1 MCPKPFLNSLAEQA
15 FRAGTSYNR
24 NKGSWNYGG
33 LHLKVEDLA
42 NPAYLNN
49 VQNPEALTAAD
60 VKRIAFAKRADLES
74 RKKER
79 EEEARQRKQD
89 KIDARGF
96 KFARPTVESLFRL
109 GVYDITE
116 EDLRT
121 TTLPG
126 VDRFD
131 LHKRD
136 LLAIAVDKKLR
147 EQVT

>member
-15 FRAGTSYNR
+15 FRAGTAYNR
-24 NKGSWNYGG
+24 QKGSWNYGG
-33 LHLKVEDLA
+33 LHLKEEDLA

-49 VQNPEALTAAD
+49 VQNPQELTAAD

-79 EEEARQRKQD
+79 ENEAKQRKQD
-89 KIDARGF
+89 KIDAQGF
-96 KFARPTVESLFRL
+96 KFARPTVEHLFKL

-121 TTLPG
+121 TTLSG

-131 LHKRD
+131 LHMRD
-136 LLAIAVDKKLR
+136 LLAIAVDKKTQER
-147 EQVT
+147 AT

>member
-15 FRAGTSYNR
+15 FQAGTSYNR

-42 NPAYLNN
+42 NPAYLDN

-79 EEEARQRKQD
+79 ENEAKQRKQD
-89 KIDARGF
+89 KIDAQGF
-96 KFARPTVESLFRL
+96 KFARPTVEHLFRL

-121 TTLPG
+121 TTVSG
-126 VDRFD
+126 VDKFD

-136 LLAIAVDKKLR
+136 LLSIAVAKKTQER
-147 EQVT
+147 AT